1 MKLLFSILIGLAI
14 ISPSYGQETVGT
26 HRKHAKH
33 EVKIGINSG
42 LMAFKGSNTNN
53 YTTLWKDFNQQDFW
67 KNSPYGDQGAI
78 ILGASLNY
86 KRISSNNWI
95 FTLDAGYEFL
105 RNKVVIDSIVD
116 AQSGQ
121 RSAASGHSKMS
132 FNFLNFNPM
141 LGYRINLPIISID
154 LQAGVDFA
162 YLLSAEEKRDVRD
175 AFGNIYQGITHNK
188 PISMDVRPRAQIN
201 VNFPR
206 TSWYIGYSEGVMNYL
221 NDARQEEQKARSS
234 MLRAGVQLS
243 LF

>member
-1 MKLLFSILIGLAI
+1 MKLLFSTLIGLAI

-53 YTTLWKDFNQQDFW
+53 HTTLWKDINQQDFW

-105 RNKVVIDSIVD
+105 RNKVVIDSIID

-221 NDARQEEQKARSS
+221 NDARQEEQKAISS